1 MTNKTLNEI
10 ISNPETYI
18 EGETIIYLSPQ
29 QTLKKK
35 LNEELLN
42 PDMKKLYKFYEKT
55 HKVKYTPY
63 GVEYEL
69 SKDLSVG
76 SNRLIT
82 IFGHYYNGDIMYN
95 TKFETYNR
103 WYSNRYNKHG
113 IEIKFMKPSKKTE
126 DGKFKYDGVSIKD
139 LKEACKINKIK
150 GYSKVGSDKKA
161 LIKLL
166 MTI

>member
-1 MTNKTLNEI
+1 MTLNKI

-29 QTLKKK
+29 QILKKK
-35 LNEELLN
+35 LNEEILN

-55 HKVKYTPY
+55 HKVKYTEY

-69 SKDLSVG
+69 YKDYSVA
-76 SNRLIT
+76 SSRLTT
-82 IFGHYYNGDIMYN
+82 IFGMWFNGDIMYN
-95 TKFETYNR
+95 TKFETYDRFN
-103 WYSNRYNKHG
+103 YNNKHG
-113 IEIKFMKPSKKTE
+113 IEIKFMKPSKKTA

-166 MTI
+166 MRI